1 MELQFGSFIFFITVI
16 LGAGVVRHIISNTE
30 VFMLRYTIS
39 SSPLLSRT
47 LDRTGNTSNSGT
59 GDEGVFRNPSG
70 WLIINTCIGE
80 FRLLWY
86 FIDRHTGMTYGR

>member
-47 LDRTGNTSNSGT
+47 LDRTGNISNSGT
-59 GDEGVFRNPSG
+59 SDEGVFLNPSG

-80 FRLLWY
+80 VRLLWY
-86 FIDRHTGMTYGR
+86 FIDRYTGMTYGR